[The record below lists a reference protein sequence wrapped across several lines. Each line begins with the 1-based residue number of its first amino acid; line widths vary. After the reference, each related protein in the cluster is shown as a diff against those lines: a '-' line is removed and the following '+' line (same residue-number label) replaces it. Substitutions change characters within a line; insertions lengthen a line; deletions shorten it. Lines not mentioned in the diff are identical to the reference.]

1 MVAVNASRR
10 LCGFAGKAA
19 AAALSLADHLGALL
33 AGGDAVA
40 VTFEDF
46 LRDPSNDGCGI
57 LAPFEL
63 LLKLGF
69 ELLDIRHGSLLLADN
84 STFVRGG
91 Q

>member
-1 MVAVNASRR
+1 MLAGNASRR

-63 LLKLGF
+63 LLEFCF
-69 ELLDIRHGSLLLADN
+69 EFLDIRHGS
-84 STFVRGG
+84 FVVG
-91 Q
+91 